1 MATELKLPRNM
12 RLRLLKYRGEKGLT
26 IFRDKV
32 SGQKR
37 ILPRAFFLALSDLHP
52 GRYEEVKTFP
62 TFEEALAWAVKTGD
76 PDHWEVE
83 RARARAAELL
93 AEVFAGLGEFE
104 RE

>member
-12 RLRLLKYRGEKGLT
+12 RLALLKYRGVTGVTLY
-26 IFRDKV
+26 RDKET
-32 SGQKR
+32 GEKR
-37 ILPRAFFLALSDLHP
+37 LLPRAFFLALRDLHP
-52 GRYEEVKTFP
+52 EKYEEIRSFDHV
-62 TFEEALAWAVKTGD
+62 EEAIAWAKETGD
-76 PDHWEVE
+76 PDLEVE